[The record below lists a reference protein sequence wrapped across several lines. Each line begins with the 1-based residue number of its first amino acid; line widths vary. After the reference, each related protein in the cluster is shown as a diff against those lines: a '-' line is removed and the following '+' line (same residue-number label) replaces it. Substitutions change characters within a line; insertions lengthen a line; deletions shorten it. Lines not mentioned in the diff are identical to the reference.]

1 MAGQGNKNLK
11 RNVRPAEPSLLEKVT
26 VISNENKSTNVSLL
40 GGTVRVLYWES
51 ILGDT
56 VSSSVVFTDSGNTMT
71 TKKSGQGSGI
81 RKKKVSAVEGL
92 PITGGEQV
100 RLKFT
105 DNNGNTVNFCTN
117 DNNLYINSITPIPTK
132 SQTTGKSYELIL
144 TSKEF
149 IDNEKAR
156 VRKCLSGQISD
167 EVESILKDILKTE
180 KDLDIEETKDPLQYI
195 GNNKKPFYVINNLS
209 TKAVSAKDQEL
220 GVSAGKIFWETS
232 EGYKFKSIES
242 LLKQEPFTDQPF
254 EMSQAS
260 TSSRFAILD
269 AVMVQTNDIFLN
281 MRSGTYNN
289 DTTYIDLISQTK
301 SVDDF
306 KIDNLKDLKNPLKL
320 PDNLTDS
327 TSRKMLRFDD
337 PGVMQKGSKREEE
350 QPKEELAKIQNQSYA
365 RNNLLFSQ
373 ALKIKVSFN
382 PSLRVG
388 KIIEVRL
395 PVDTDSSES
404 GVKYQKLGKGDL
416 SGKYLISELRHKV
429 GSNKSS
435 THLTLVRDLFTKD
448 NA

>member
-1 MAGQGNKNLK
+1 MDKSYLITHCSVFKKLDGDSSSEFGLLAGNPNISYYESLFSPSVNVTIETTDVSGFVSREEIYGGQSIEISIKMFDPDIDDFKIKKDKHGLVVNSVKNVTMDFKESKSTLECVSKDFLRNEVARLNRRFTGNITEIVKKIMEEEPKGIETIKDIEVDQATNSYTFCGNLK
-11 RNVRPAEPSLLEKVT
+11 RSIDTIQWLQPKAKS
-26 VISNENKSTNVSLL
+26 ENQFGFLFFED
-40 GGTVRVLYWES
+40 Y
-51 ILGDT
+51 D
-56 VSSSVVFTDSGNTMT
+56 
-71 TKKSGQGSGI
+71 
-81 RKKKVSAVEGL
+81 
-92 PITGGEQV
+92 
-100 RLKFT
+100 
-105 DNNGNTVNFCTN
+105 
-117 DNNLYINSITPIPTK
+117 
-132 SQTTGKSYELIL
+132 
-144 TSKEF
+144 
-149 IDNEKAR
+149 
-156 VRKCLSGQISD
+156 
-167 EVESILKDILKTE
+167 
-180 KDLDIEETKDPLQYI
+180 
-195 GNNKKPFYVINNLS
+195 
-209 TKAVSAKDQEL
+209 
-220 GVSAGKIFWETS
+220 
-232 EGYKFKSIES
+232 GYKFKSIES

-269 AVMVQTNDIFLN
+269 AVMVQTNDVFLN

-306 KIDNLKDLKNPLKL
+306 KIDNLKDLKNPPKL

-337 PGVMQKGSKREEE
+337 PGVMQKGSKREDE

-373 ALKIKVSFN
+373 ALKIKISFN
-382 PSLRVG
+382 PSHRVG

>member
-1 MAGQGNKNLK
+1 MDKSYLITQCSVFKKLDGDSSSEFGLLAGDPNISYYESLFSPSVNVTIETTDVSGFVSREEIYGGQPIEISIKMFDPDIDDFKIKKDKHGLVVNSVKNVTMDFKESKSTLECVSKDFLRNEVARLNRRFTGNITEIVKKIMEEEPKGIETTKDIEVDQATNSYTFCGNLK
-11 RNVRPAEPSLLEKVT
+11 RSIDTIQWLQPKAKS
-26 VISNENKSTNVSLL
+26 ENQFGFLFFED
-40 GGTVRVLYWES
+40 Y
-51 ILGDT
+51 D
-56 VSSSVVFTDSGNTMT
+56 
-71 TKKSGQGSGI
+71 
-81 RKKKVSAVEGL
+81 
-92 PITGGEQV
+92 
-100 RLKFT
+100 
-105 DNNGNTVNFCTN
+105 
-117 DNNLYINSITPIPTK
+117 
-132 SQTTGKSYELIL
+132 
-144 TSKEF
+144 
-149 IDNEKAR
+149 
-156 VRKCLSGQISD
+156 
-167 EVESILKDILKTE
+167 
-180 KDLDIEETKDPLQYI
+180 
-195 GNNKKPFYVINNLS
+195 
-209 TKAVSAKDQEL
+209 
-220 GVSAGKIFWETS
+220 
-232 EGYKFKSIES
+232 GYKFKSIES

-306 KIDNLKDLKNPLKL
+306 KIDNLKDLKNPPKL

-337 PGVMQKGSKREEE
+337 PGVMQKGSKREAE

-373 ALKIKVSFN
+373 ALKIKISFN
-382 PSLRVG
+382 PTLRVG

-404 GVKYQKLGKGDL
+404 GVKYQKLSKGDL

>member
-1 MAGQGNKNLK
+1 MDKSYLITQCSVFKKLDGDSSSEFGLLAGNPNISYYESLFSPSVNVTIETTDVSGFVSREEIYGGQSIEISIKMFDPDINDFKIKKDKHGLVVNSVKNVTMDFKESKSTLECVSKDFLRNEVARLNRRFTGNITEIVKKIMEEEPKGIKTTKDIEVDQATNSYTFCGNLK
-11 RNVRPAEPSLLEKVT
+11 RSIDTIQWLQPKAKS
-26 VISNENKSTNVSLL
+26 ENQFGFLFFED
-40 GGTVRVLYWES
+40 Y
-51 ILGDT
+51 D
-56 VSSSVVFTDSGNTMT
+56 
-71 TKKSGQGSGI
+71 
-81 RKKKVSAVEGL
+81 
-92 PITGGEQV
+92 
-100 RLKFT
+100 
-105 DNNGNTVNFCTN
+105 
-117 DNNLYINSITPIPTK
+117 
-132 SQTTGKSYELIL
+132 
-144 TSKEF
+144 
-149 IDNEKAR
+149 
-156 VRKCLSGQISD
+156 
-167 EVESILKDILKTE
+167 
-180 KDLDIEETKDPLQYI
+180 
-195 GNNKKPFYVINNLS
+195 
-209 TKAVSAKDQEL
+209 
-220 GVSAGKIFWETS
+220 
-232 EGYKFKSIES
+232 GYKFKSIES

-254 EMSQAS
+254 EMSQTS

-269 AVMVQTNDIFLN
+269 AVMVQTNDVFLN

-306 KIDNLKDLKNPLKL
+306 KIDNLKDLKNPPKL

-337 PGVMQKGSKREEE
+337 PGVMQKGSKREDE

>member
-1 MAGQGNKNLK
+1 MDKSYLITQCSVFKKLDGDSSSEFGLLAGNPNISYYESLFSPSVNVTIETTDVSGFVSREEIYGGQPIEISIKMFDPDIDDFKIKKDKHGLVVNSVKNVTMDFKESKSTLECVSKDFLRNEVARLNRRFTGNITEIVKKIMEEEPKGIETTKDIEVDQATNSYTFCGNLK
-11 RNVRPAEPSLLEKVT
+11 RSMDTIQWLQPKAKS
-26 VISNENKSTNVSLL
+26 ENQFGFLFFED
-40 GGTVRVLYWES
+40 Y
-51 ILGDT
+51 D
-56 VSSSVVFTDSGNTMT
+56 
-71 TKKSGQGSGI
+71 
-81 RKKKVSAVEGL
+81 
-92 PITGGEQV
+92 
-100 RLKFT
+100 
-105 DNNGNTVNFCTN
+105 
-117 DNNLYINSITPIPTK
+117 
-132 SQTTGKSYELIL
+132 
-144 TSKEF
+144 
-149 IDNEKAR
+149 
-156 VRKCLSGQISD
+156 
-167 EVESILKDILKTE
+167 
-180 KDLDIEETKDPLQYI
+180 
-195 GNNKKPFYVINNLS
+195 
-209 TKAVSAKDQEL
+209 
-220 GVSAGKIFWETS
+220 
-232 EGYKFKSIES
+232 GYKFKSIES

-306 KIDNLKDLKNPLKL
+306 KIDNLKDLKNPPKL

-337 PGVMQKGSKREEE
+337 PGVMQKGSKREDE

>member
-1 MAGQGNKNLK
+1 MDKSYLITQCSVFKKLDGDSSSEFGLLAGDPNISYYESLFSPSVNVTIETTDVSGFVSREEIYGGQSIEISIKMFDPDIDDFKIKKNKHGLVVNSVKNVTMDFKESKSTLECVSKDFLRNEVARLNRRFTGNITEIVKKIMEEEPKGIETTKDIEVDQATNSYTFCGNLK
-11 RNVRPAEPSLLEKVT
+11 RSMDTIQWLQPKAKS
-26 VISNENKSTNVSLL
+26 ENQFGFLFFED
-40 GGTVRVLYWES
+40 Y
-51 ILGDT
+51 D
-56 VSSSVVFTDSGNTMT
+56 
-71 TKKSGQGSGI
+71 
-81 RKKKVSAVEGL
+81 
-92 PITGGEQV
+92 
-100 RLKFT
+100 
-105 DNNGNTVNFCTN
+105 
-117 DNNLYINSITPIPTK
+117 
-132 SQTTGKSYELIL
+132 
-144 TSKEF
+144 
-149 IDNEKAR
+149 
-156 VRKCLSGQISD
+156 
-167 EVESILKDILKTE
+167 
-180 KDLDIEETKDPLQYI
+180 
-195 GNNKKPFYVINNLS
+195 
-209 TKAVSAKDQEL
+209 
-220 GVSAGKIFWETS
+220 
-232 EGYKFKSIES
+232 GYKFKSIES

-269 AVMVQTNDIFLN
+269 AVMVQTNDVFLN

-306 KIDNLKDLKNPLKL
+306 KIDNLKDLKNPPKL

-337 PGVMQKGSKREEE
+337 PGVMQKGSKREDE

>member
-1 MAGQGNKNLK
+1 MDKSYLITQCSVFKKLDGDSSSEFGLLAGNPNISYYESLFSPSVNVTIETTDVSGFVSREEIYGGQSIEISIKMFDPDIDDFKIKKDKHGLVVNSVKNVTMDFKESKSTLECVSKDFLRNEVARLNRRFTGNITEIVKKIMEEEPKGIKTTKDIEVDQATNSYTFCGNLK
-11 RNVRPAEPSLLEKVT
+11 RSIDTIQWLQPKAKS
-26 VISNENKSTNVSLL
+26 ENQFGFLFFED
-40 GGTVRVLYWES
+40 Y
-51 ILGDT
+51 D
-56 VSSSVVFTDSGNTMT
+56 
-71 TKKSGQGSGI
+71 
-81 RKKKVSAVEGL
+81 
-92 PITGGEQV
+92 
-100 RLKFT
+100 
-105 DNNGNTVNFCTN
+105 
-117 DNNLYINSITPIPTK
+117 
-132 SQTTGKSYELIL
+132 
-144 TSKEF
+144 
-149 IDNEKAR
+149 
-156 VRKCLSGQISD
+156 
-167 EVESILKDILKTE
+167 
-180 KDLDIEETKDPLQYI
+180 
-195 GNNKKPFYVINNLS
+195 
-209 TKAVSAKDQEL
+209 
-220 GVSAGKIFWETS
+220 
-232 EGYKFKSIES
+232 GYKFKSIES

-269 AVMVQTNDIFLN
+269 AVMVQTNDVFLN

-306 KIDNLKDLKNPLKL
+306 KIDNLKDLKDPPKL

-337 PGVMQKGSKREEE
+337 PGVMQKGSKREDE

>member
-1 MAGQGNKNLK
+1 MDKSYLITQCSVFKKLDGDSSSEFGLLAGNPNISYYESLFSPSVNVTIETTDVSGFVSREEIYGGQSIEISIKMFDPDIDDFKIKKNKHGLVVNSVKNVTMDFKESKSTLECVSKDFLRNEVARLNRRFTGNITEIVKKIMEEEPKGIKTTKDIEVDQATNSYTFCGNLK
-11 RNVRPAEPSLLEKVT
+11 RSIDTIQWLQPKAKS
-26 VISNENKSTNVSLL
+26 ENQFGFLFFED
-40 GGTVRVLYWES
+40 Y
-51 ILGDT
+51 D
-56 VSSSVVFTDSGNTMT
+56 
-71 TKKSGQGSGI
+71 
-81 RKKKVSAVEGL
+81 
-92 PITGGEQV
+92 
-100 RLKFT
+100 
-105 DNNGNTVNFCTN
+105 
-117 DNNLYINSITPIPTK
+117 
-132 SQTTGKSYELIL
+132 
-144 TSKEF
+144 
-149 IDNEKAR
+149 
-156 VRKCLSGQISD
+156 
-167 EVESILKDILKTE
+167 
-180 KDLDIEETKDPLQYI
+180 
-195 GNNKKPFYVINNLS
+195 
-209 TKAVSAKDQEL
+209 
-220 GVSAGKIFWETS
+220 
-232 EGYKFKSIES
+232 GYKFKSIES

-269 AVMVQTNDIFLN
+269 AVMVQTNDVFLN

-306 KIDNLKDLKNPLKL
+306 KIDNLKDLKNPPKL

-337 PGVMQKGSKREEE
+337 PGVMQKGSKREDE

-373 ALKIKVSFN
+373 ALKIKISFN
-382 PSLRVG
+382 PTLRVG

-404 GVKYQKLGKGDL
+404 GVKYQKLSKGDL

>member
-1 MAGQGNKNLK
+1 MNKSYLITQCSVFKKLDGDSSSEFGLLAGNPNISYYESLFSPSVNVTIETTDVSGFVSREEIYGGQSIEISIKMFDPEIDDFKIKKDKHGLVVNSVKNVTMDFKESKSTLECVSKDFLRNEVARLNRRFTGNITEIVKKIMEEEPKGIKTTKDIEVDQATNSYTFCGNLK
-11 RNVRPAEPSLLEKVT
+11 RSIDTIQWLQPKAKS
-26 VISNENKSTNVSLL
+26 ENQFGFLFFED
-40 GGTVRVLYWES
+40 Y
-51 ILGDT
+51 D
-56 VSSSVVFTDSGNTMT
+56 
-71 TKKSGQGSGI
+71 
-81 RKKKVSAVEGL
+81 
-92 PITGGEQV
+92 
-100 RLKFT
+100 
-105 DNNGNTVNFCTN
+105 
-117 DNNLYINSITPIPTK
+117 
-132 SQTTGKSYELIL
+132 
-144 TSKEF
+144 
-149 IDNEKAR
+149 
-156 VRKCLSGQISD
+156 
-167 EVESILKDILKTE
+167 
-180 KDLDIEETKDPLQYI
+180 
-195 GNNKKPFYVINNLS
+195 
-209 TKAVSAKDQEL
+209 
-220 GVSAGKIFWETS
+220 
-232 EGYKFKSIES
+232 GYKFKSIES

-269 AVMVQTNDIFLN
+269 AVMVQTNDVFLN

-306 KIDNLKDLKNPLKL
+306 KIDNLKDLKNPPKL

-337 PGVMQKGSKREEE
+337 PGVMQKGSKREDE

-435 THLTLVRDLFTKD
+435 THLTLVRDLFTKN

>member
-1 MAGQGNKNLK
+1 MDKSYLITQCSVFKKLDGDSSSEFGLLAGDPNISYYESLFSPSVNVTIETTDVSGFVSREEIYGGQPIEISIKMFDPDIDDFKIKKDKHGLVVNSVKNVTMDFKESKSTLECVSKDFLKNEVARLNRRFTGNITEIVKKIMEEEPKGIETTKNIEVDQATNSYTFCGNLK
-11 RNVRPAEPSLLEKVT
+11 RSIDTIQWLQPKAKS
-26 VISNENKSTNVSLL
+26 ENQFGFLFFED
-40 GGTVRVLYWES
+40 Y
-51 ILGDT
+51 D
-56 VSSSVVFTDSGNTMT
+56 
-71 TKKSGQGSGI
+71 
-81 RKKKVSAVEGL
+81 
-92 PITGGEQV
+92 
-100 RLKFT
+100 
-105 DNNGNTVNFCTN
+105 
-117 DNNLYINSITPIPTK
+117 
-132 SQTTGKSYELIL
+132 
-144 TSKEF
+144 
-149 IDNEKAR
+149 
-156 VRKCLSGQISD
+156 
-167 EVESILKDILKTE
+167 
-180 KDLDIEETKDPLQYI
+180 
-195 GNNKKPFYVINNLS
+195 
-209 TKAVSAKDQEL
+209 
-220 GVSAGKIFWETS
+220 
-232 EGYKFKSIES
+232 GYKFKSIES

-306 KIDNLKDLKNPLKL
+306 KIDNLKDLKNPPKL

-337 PGVMQKGSKREEE
+337 PGVMQKGSKREAE

-373 ALKIKVSFN
+373 ALKIKISFN

-404 GVKYQKLGKGDL
+404 GVKYQKLSKGDL

>member
-1 MAGQGNKNLK
+1 MDKSYLITQCSVFKKLDGDSSSEFGLLAGNPNISYYESLFSPSVNVTIETTDVSGFVSREEIYGGQSIEISIKMFDPDIDDFKIKKDKHGLVVNSVKNVTMDFKESKSTLECVSKDFLRNEVARLNRRFTGNITEIVKKIMEEEPKGIETTKDIEVDQATNSYTFCGNLK
-11 RNVRPAEPSLLEKVT
+11 RSIDTIQWLQPKAKS
-26 VISNENKSTNVSLL
+26 ENQFGFLFFED
-40 GGTVRVLYWES
+40 Y
-51 ILGDT
+51 D
-56 VSSSVVFTDSGNTMT
+56 
-71 TKKSGQGSGI
+71 
-81 RKKKVSAVEGL
+81 
-92 PITGGEQV
+92 
-100 RLKFT
+100 
-105 DNNGNTVNFCTN
+105 
-117 DNNLYINSITPIPTK
+117 
-132 SQTTGKSYELIL
+132 
-144 TSKEF
+144 
-149 IDNEKAR
+149 
-156 VRKCLSGQISD
+156 
-167 EVESILKDILKTE
+167 
-180 KDLDIEETKDPLQYI
+180 
-195 GNNKKPFYVINNLS
+195 
-209 TKAVSAKDQEL
+209 
-220 GVSAGKIFWETS
+220 
-232 EGYKFKSIES
+232 GYKFKSIES

-269 AVMVQTNDIFLN
+269 AVMVQTNDVFLN

-306 KIDNLKDLKNPLKL
+306 KIDNLKDLKNPPKL
-320 PDNLTDS
+320 PDNLTDN

>member
-1 MAGQGNKNLK
+1 MDKSYLITQCSVFKKLDGDSSSEFGLLAGNPNISYYESLFSPSVNVTIETTDVSGFVSREEIYGGQSIEISIKMFDPEIDDFKIKKDKHGLVVNSVKNVTMDFKESKSTLECVSKDFLRNEVARLNRRFTGNITEIVKKIMEEEPKGIKTTKDIEVDQATNSYTFCGNLK
-11 RNVRPAEPSLLEKVT
+11 RSIDTIQWLQPKAKS
-26 VISNENKSTNVSLL
+26 ENQFGFLFFED
-40 GGTVRVLYWES
+40 Y
-51 ILGDT
+51 D
-56 VSSSVVFTDSGNTMT
+56 
-71 TKKSGQGSGI
+71 
-81 RKKKVSAVEGL
+81 
-92 PITGGEQV
+92 
-100 RLKFT
+100 
-105 DNNGNTVNFCTN
+105 
-117 DNNLYINSITPIPTK
+117 
-132 SQTTGKSYELIL
+132 
-144 TSKEF
+144 
-149 IDNEKAR
+149 
-156 VRKCLSGQISD
+156 
-167 EVESILKDILKTE
+167 
-180 KDLDIEETKDPLQYI
+180 
-195 GNNKKPFYVINNLS
+195 
-209 TKAVSAKDQEL
+209 
-220 GVSAGKIFWETS
+220 
-232 EGYKFKSIES
+232 GYKFKSIES

-306 KIDNLKDLKNPLKL
+306 KIDNLKDLKNPPKL

-337 PGVMQKGSKREEE
+337 PGVMQKGSKREDE

>member
-1 MAGQGNKNLK
+1 MDKSYLITQCSVFKKLDGDSSSEFGLLAGDPNISYYESLFSPSVNVTIETTDVSGFVSREEIYGGQSIEISIKMFDPDIDDFKIKKDKHGLVVNSVKNVTMDFKESKSTLECVSKDFLKNEVARLNRRFTGNITEIVKKIMEEEPKGIETTKDIEVDQATNSYTFCGNLK
-11 RNVRPAEPSLLEKVT
+11 RSIDTIQWLQPKAKS
-26 VISNENKSTNVSLL
+26 ENQFGFLFFED
-40 GGTVRVLYWES
+40 Y
-51 ILGDT
+51 D
-56 VSSSVVFTDSGNTMT
+56 
-71 TKKSGQGSGI
+71 
-81 RKKKVSAVEGL
+81 
-92 PITGGEQV
+92 
-100 RLKFT
+100 
-105 DNNGNTVNFCTN
+105 
-117 DNNLYINSITPIPTK
+117 
-132 SQTTGKSYELIL
+132 
-144 TSKEF
+144 
-149 IDNEKAR
+149 
-156 VRKCLSGQISD
+156 
-167 EVESILKDILKTE
+167 
-180 KDLDIEETKDPLQYI
+180 
-195 GNNKKPFYVINNLS
+195 
-209 TKAVSAKDQEL
+209 
-220 GVSAGKIFWETS
+220 
-232 EGYKFKSIES
+232 GYKFKSIES

-306 KIDNLKDLKNPLKL
+306 KIDNLKDLKNPPKL

-337 PGVMQKGSKREEE
+337 PGVMQKGSKREAE

-373 ALKIKVSFN
+373 ALKIKISFN

-404 GVKYQKLGKGDL
+404 GVKYQKLSKGDL

>member
-1 MAGQGNKNLK
+1 MDKSYLITQCSVFKKLDGDSSSEFGLLAGNPNISYYESLFSPSVNVTIETTDVSGFVSREEIYGGQSIEISIKMFDPDIDDFKIKKDKHGLVVNSVKNVTMDFKESKSTLECVSKDFLRNEVARLNRRFTGNITEIVKKIMEEEPKGIKTTKDIEVDQATNSYTFCGNLK
-11 RNVRPAEPSLLEKVT
+11 RSIDTIQWLQPKAKS
-26 VISNENKSTNVSLL
+26 ENQFGFLFFED
-40 GGTVRVLYWES
+40 Y
-51 ILGDT
+51 D
-56 VSSSVVFTDSGNTMT
+56 
-71 TKKSGQGSGI
+71 
-81 RKKKVSAVEGL
+81 
-92 PITGGEQV
+92 
-100 RLKFT
+100 
-105 DNNGNTVNFCTN
+105 
-117 DNNLYINSITPIPTK
+117 
-132 SQTTGKSYELIL
+132 
-144 TSKEF
+144 
-149 IDNEKAR
+149 
-156 VRKCLSGQISD
+156 
-167 EVESILKDILKTE
+167 
-180 KDLDIEETKDPLQYI
+180 
-195 GNNKKPFYVINNLS
+195 
-209 TKAVSAKDQEL
+209 
-220 GVSAGKIFWETS
+220 
-232 EGYKFKSIES
+232 GYKFKSIES

-306 KIDNLKDLKNPLKL
+306 KIDNLKDLKDPPKL

-337 PGVMQKGSKREEE
+337 PGVMQKGSKREDE

-373 ALKIKVSFN
+373 ALKIKISFN

>member
-1 MAGQGNKNLK
+1 MNKSYLITQCSVFKKLDGDSSSEFGLLAGNPNISYYESLFSPSVNVTIETTDVSGFVSREEIYGGQSIEISIKMFDPDIDDFKIKKDKHGLVVNSVKNVTMDFKESKSTLECVSKDFLRNEVARLNRRFTGNITEIVKKIMEEEPKGIKTTKDIEVDQATNSYTFCGNLK
-11 RNVRPAEPSLLEKVT
+11 RSIDTIQWLQPKAKS
-26 VISNENKSTNVSLL
+26 ENQFGFLFFED
-40 GGTVRVLYWES
+40 Y
-51 ILGDT
+51 D
-56 VSSSVVFTDSGNTMT
+56 
-71 TKKSGQGSGI
+71 
-81 RKKKVSAVEGL
+81 
-92 PITGGEQV
+92 
-100 RLKFT
+100 
-105 DNNGNTVNFCTN
+105 
-117 DNNLYINSITPIPTK
+117 
-132 SQTTGKSYELIL
+132 
-144 TSKEF
+144 
-149 IDNEKAR
+149 
-156 VRKCLSGQISD
+156 
-167 EVESILKDILKTE
+167 
-180 KDLDIEETKDPLQYI
+180 
-195 GNNKKPFYVINNLS
+195 
-209 TKAVSAKDQEL
+209 
-220 GVSAGKIFWETS
+220 
-232 EGYKFKSIES
+232 GYKFKSIES

-269 AVMVQTNDIFLN
+269 AVMVQTNDVFLN

-306 KIDNLKDLKNPLKL
+306 KIDNLKDLKNPPKL

-337 PGVMQKGSKREEE
+337 PGVMQKGSKREDE

>member
-1 MAGQGNKNLK
+1 MDKSYLITQCSVFKKLDGDSSSEFGLLAGNPNISYYESLFSPSVNVTIETTDVSGFVSREEIYGGQSIEISIKMFDPDIDDFKIKKNKHGLVVNSVKNVTMDFKESKSTLECVSKDFLRNEVARLNRRFTGNITEIVKKIMEEEPKGIKTTKDIEVDQATNSYTFCGNLK
-11 RNVRPAEPSLLEKVT
+11 RSIDTIQWLQPKAKS
-26 VISNENKSTNVSLL
+26 ENQFGFLFFED
-40 GGTVRVLYWES
+40 Y
-51 ILGDT
+51 D
-56 VSSSVVFTDSGNTMT
+56 
-71 TKKSGQGSGI
+71 
-81 RKKKVSAVEGL
+81 
-92 PITGGEQV
+92 
-100 RLKFT
+100 
-105 DNNGNTVNFCTN
+105 
-117 DNNLYINSITPIPTK
+117 
-132 SQTTGKSYELIL
+132 
-144 TSKEF
+144 
-149 IDNEKAR
+149 
-156 VRKCLSGQISD
+156 
-167 EVESILKDILKTE
+167 
-180 KDLDIEETKDPLQYI
+180 
-195 GNNKKPFYVINNLS
+195 
-209 TKAVSAKDQEL
+209 
-220 GVSAGKIFWETS
+220 
-232 EGYKFKSIES
+232 GYKFKSIES

-269 AVMVQTNDIFLN
+269 AVMVQTNDVFLN

-306 KIDNLKDLKNPLKL
+306 KIDNLKDLKNPPKL
-320 PDNLTDS
+320 PDNLTDN

-337 PGVMQKGSKREEE
+337 PGVMQKGSKREDE

>member
-1 MAGQGNKNLK
+1 MDKSYLITQCSVFKKLDGDSSSEFGLLAGNPNISYYESLFSPSVNVTIETTDVSGFVSREEIYGGQSIEISIKMFDPDIDDFKIKKNKHGLVVNSVKNVTMDFKESKSTLECVSKDFLRNEVARLNRRFTGNITEIVKKIMEEEPKGIETTKDIEVDQATNSYTFCGNLK
-11 RNVRPAEPSLLEKVT
+11 RSMDTIQWLQPKAKS
-26 VISNENKSTNVSLL
+26 ENQFGFLFFED
-40 GGTVRVLYWES
+40 Y
-51 ILGDT
+51 D
-56 VSSSVVFTDSGNTMT
+56 
-71 TKKSGQGSGI
+71 
-81 RKKKVSAVEGL
+81 
-92 PITGGEQV
+92 
-100 RLKFT
+100 
-105 DNNGNTVNFCTN
+105 
-117 DNNLYINSITPIPTK
+117 
-132 SQTTGKSYELIL
+132 
-144 TSKEF
+144 
-149 IDNEKAR
+149 
-156 VRKCLSGQISD
+156 
-167 EVESILKDILKTE
+167 
-180 KDLDIEETKDPLQYI
+180 
-195 GNNKKPFYVINNLS
+195 
-209 TKAVSAKDQEL
+209 
-220 GVSAGKIFWETS
+220 
-232 EGYKFKSIES
+232 GYKFKSIES

-306 KIDNLKDLKNPLKL
+306 KIDNLKDLKNPPKL

>member
-1 MAGQGNKNLK
+1 MDKSYLITQCSVFKKLDGDSSSEFGLLAGNPNISYYESLFSPSVNVTIETTDVSGFVSREEIYGGQSIEISIKMFDPDIDDFKIKKDKHGLVVNSVKNVTMDFKESKSTLECVSKDFLRNEVARLNRRFTGNITEIVKKIMEEEPKGIETIKDIEVDQATNSYTFCGNLK
-11 RNVRPAEPSLLEKVT
+11 RSIDTIQWLQPKAKS
-26 VISNENKSTNVSLL
+26 ENQFGFLFFED
-40 GGTVRVLYWES
+40 Y
-51 ILGDT
+51 D
-56 VSSSVVFTDSGNTMT
+56 
-71 TKKSGQGSGI
+71 
-81 RKKKVSAVEGL
+81 
-92 PITGGEQV
+92 
-100 RLKFT
+100 
-105 DNNGNTVNFCTN
+105 
-117 DNNLYINSITPIPTK
+117 
-132 SQTTGKSYELIL
+132 
-144 TSKEF
+144 
-149 IDNEKAR
+149 
-156 VRKCLSGQISD
+156 
-167 EVESILKDILKTE
+167 
-180 KDLDIEETKDPLQYI
+180 
-195 GNNKKPFYVINNLS
+195 
-209 TKAVSAKDQEL
+209 
-220 GVSAGKIFWETS
+220 
-232 EGYKFKSIES
+232 GYKFKSIES

-269 AVMVQTNDIFLN
+269 AVMVQTNDVFLN

-306 KIDNLKDLKNPLKL
+306 KIDNLKDLKDPPKL

-337 PGVMQKGSKREEE
+337 PGVMQKGSKREDE

-404 GVKYQKLGKGDL
+404 GVKYQKLSKGDL

>member
-1 MAGQGNKNLK
+1 MNKSYLITQCSVFKKLDGDSSSEFGLLAGNPNISYYESLFSPSVNVTIETTDVSGFVSREEIYGGQSIEISIKMFDPDIDDFKIKKDKHGLVVNSVKNVTMDFKESKSTLECVSKDFLRNEVARLNRRFTGNITEIVKKIMEEEPKGIKTTKDIEVDQATNSYTFCGNLK
-11 RNVRPAEPSLLEKVT
+11 RSIDTIQWLQPKAKS
-26 VISNENKSTNVSLL
+26 ENQFGFLFFED
-40 GGTVRVLYWES
+40 Y
-51 ILGDT
+51 D
-56 VSSSVVFTDSGNTMT
+56 
-71 TKKSGQGSGI
+71 
-81 RKKKVSAVEGL
+81 
-92 PITGGEQV
+92 
-100 RLKFT
+100 
-105 DNNGNTVNFCTN
+105 
-117 DNNLYINSITPIPTK
+117 
-132 SQTTGKSYELIL
+132 
-144 TSKEF
+144 
-149 IDNEKAR
+149 
-156 VRKCLSGQISD
+156 
-167 EVESILKDILKTE
+167 
-180 KDLDIEETKDPLQYI
+180 
-195 GNNKKPFYVINNLS
+195 
-209 TKAVSAKDQEL
+209 
-220 GVSAGKIFWETS
+220 
-232 EGYKFKSIES
+232 GYKFKSIES

-269 AVMVQTNDIFLN
+269 AVMVQTNDVFLN

-306 KIDNLKDLKNPLKL
+306 KIDNLKDLKNPPKL

-337 PGVMQKGSKREEE
+337 PGVMQKGSKREDE

-373 ALKIKVSFN
+373 ALKIKISFN

-404 GVKYQKLGKGDL
+404 GVKYQKLSKGDL

>member
-1 MAGQGNKNLK
+1 MDKSYLITQCSVFKKLDGDSSSEFGLLAGNPNISYYESLFSPSVNVTIETTDVSGFVSREEIYGGQSIEISIKMFDPDIDDFKIKKDKHGLVVNSVKNVTMDFKESKSTLECVSKDFLRNEVARLNRRFTGNITEIVKKIMEEEPKGIKTTKDIEVDQATNSYTFCGNLK
-11 RNVRPAEPSLLEKVT
+11 RSIDTIQWLQPKAKS
-26 VISNENKSTNVSLL
+26 ENQFGFLFFED
-40 GGTVRVLYWES
+40 Y
-51 ILGDT
+51 D
-56 VSSSVVFTDSGNTMT
+56 
-71 TKKSGQGSGI
+71 
-81 RKKKVSAVEGL
+81 
-92 PITGGEQV
+92 
-100 RLKFT
+100 
-105 DNNGNTVNFCTN
+105 
-117 DNNLYINSITPIPTK
+117 
-132 SQTTGKSYELIL
+132 
-144 TSKEF
+144 
-149 IDNEKAR
+149 
-156 VRKCLSGQISD
+156 
-167 EVESILKDILKTE
+167 
-180 KDLDIEETKDPLQYI
+180 
-195 GNNKKPFYVINNLS
+195 
-209 TKAVSAKDQEL
+209 
-220 GVSAGKIFWETS
+220 
-232 EGYKFKSIES
+232 GYKFKSIES

-306 KIDNLKDLKNPLKL
+306 KIDNLKDLKNPPKL

-337 PGVMQKGSKREEE
+337 PGVMQKGSKREAE

-373 ALKIKVSFN
+373 ALKIKISFN

-404 GVKYQKLGKGDL
+404 GVKYQKLSKGDL

>member
-1 MAGQGNKNLK
+1 MDKSYLITQCSVFKKLDGDSSSEFGLLAGNPNISYYESLFSPSVNVTIETTDVSGFVSREEIYGGQSIEISIKMFDPDINDFKIKKDKHGLVVNSVKNVTMDFKESKSTLECVSKDFLRNEVARLNRRFTGNITEIVKKIMEEEPKGIKTTKDIEVDQATNSYTFCGNLK
-11 RNVRPAEPSLLEKVT
+11 RSIDTIQWLQPKAKS
-26 VISNENKSTNVSLL
+26 ENQFGFLFFED
-40 GGTVRVLYWES
+40 Y
-51 ILGDT
+51 D
-56 VSSSVVFTDSGNTMT
+56 
-71 TKKSGQGSGI
+71 
-81 RKKKVSAVEGL
+81 
-92 PITGGEQV
+92 
-100 RLKFT
+100 
-105 DNNGNTVNFCTN
+105 
-117 DNNLYINSITPIPTK
+117 
-132 SQTTGKSYELIL
+132 
-144 TSKEF
+144 
-149 IDNEKAR
+149 
-156 VRKCLSGQISD
+156 
-167 EVESILKDILKTE
+167 
-180 KDLDIEETKDPLQYI
+180 
-195 GNNKKPFYVINNLS
+195 
-209 TKAVSAKDQEL
+209 
-220 GVSAGKIFWETS
+220 
-232 EGYKFKSIES
+232 GYKFKSIES

-306 KIDNLKDLKNPLKL
+306 KIDNLKDLKNPPKL

>member
-1 MAGQGNKNLK
+1 MDKSYLITQCSVFKKLDGDSSSEFGLLAGDPNISYYESLFSPSVNVTIETTDVSGFVSREEIYGGQSIEISIKMFDPDIDDFKIKKDKHGLVVNSVKNVTMDFKESKSTLECVSKDFLRNEVARLNRRFTGNITEIVKKIMEEEPKGIETTKDIEVDQATNSYTFCGNLK
-11 RNVRPAEPSLLEKVT
+11 RSMDTIQWLQPKAKS
-26 VISNENKSTNVSLL
+26 ENQFGFLFFED
-40 GGTVRVLYWES
+40 Y
-51 ILGDT
+51 D
-56 VSSSVVFTDSGNTMT
+56 
-71 TKKSGQGSGI
+71 
-81 RKKKVSAVEGL
+81 
-92 PITGGEQV
+92 
-100 RLKFT
+100 
-105 DNNGNTVNFCTN
+105 
-117 DNNLYINSITPIPTK
+117 
-132 SQTTGKSYELIL
+132 
-144 TSKEF
+144 
-149 IDNEKAR
+149 
-156 VRKCLSGQISD
+156 
-167 EVESILKDILKTE
+167 
-180 KDLDIEETKDPLQYI
+180 
-195 GNNKKPFYVINNLS
+195 
-209 TKAVSAKDQEL
+209 
-220 GVSAGKIFWETS
+220 
-232 EGYKFKSIES
+232 GYKFKSIES

-254 EMSQAS
+254 EMSQTS

-269 AVMVQTNDIFLN
+269 AVMVQTNDVFLN

-306 KIDNLKDLKNPLKL
+306 KIDNLKDLKNPPKL

-337 PGVMQKGSKREEE
+337 PGVMQKGSKREDE

-404 GVKYQKLGKGDL
+404 GVKYQKLSKGDL

>member
-1 MAGQGNKNLK
+1 MDKSYLITQCSVFKKLDGDSSSEFGLLAGNPNISYYESLFSPSVNITIETTDVSGFVSREEIYGGQSIEISIKMFDPDIDDFKIKKDKHGLVVNSVKNVTMDFKESKSTLECVSKDFLRNEVARLNRRFTGNITEIVKKIMEEEPKGIKTTKDIEVDQATNSYTFCGNLK
-11 RNVRPAEPSLLEKVT
+11 RSIDTIQWLQPKAKS
-26 VISNENKSTNVSLL
+26 ENQFGFLFFED
-40 GGTVRVLYWES
+40 Y
-51 ILGDT
+51 D
-56 VSSSVVFTDSGNTMT
+56 
-71 TKKSGQGSGI
+71 
-81 RKKKVSAVEGL
+81 
-92 PITGGEQV
+92 
-100 RLKFT
+100 
-105 DNNGNTVNFCTN
+105 
-117 DNNLYINSITPIPTK
+117 
-132 SQTTGKSYELIL
+132 
-144 TSKEF
+144 
-149 IDNEKAR
+149 
-156 VRKCLSGQISD
+156 
-167 EVESILKDILKTE
+167 
-180 KDLDIEETKDPLQYI
+180 
-195 GNNKKPFYVINNLS
+195 
-209 TKAVSAKDQEL
+209 
-220 GVSAGKIFWETS
+220 
-232 EGYKFKSIES
+232 GYKFKSIES

-269 AVMVQTNDIFLN
+269 AVMVQTNDVFLN

-306 KIDNLKDLKNPLKL
+306 KIDNLKDLKNPPKL

-337 PGVMQKGSKREEE
+337 PGVMQKGSKREDE

-373 ALKIKVSFN
+373 ALKIKISFN

>member
-1 MAGQGNKNLK
+1 MDKSYLITQCSVFKKLDGDSSSEFGLLAGDPNISYYESLFSPSVNVTIETTDVSGFVSREEIYGGQSIEISIKMFDPDIDDFKIKKNKHGLVVNSVKNVTMDFKESKSTLECVSKDFLRNEVARLNRRFTGNITEIVKKIMEEEPKGIETTKDIEVDQATNSYTFCGNLK
-11 RNVRPAEPSLLEKVT
+11 RSKDTIQWLQPKAKS
-26 VISNENKSTNVSLL
+26 ENQFGFLFFED
-40 GGTVRVLYWES
+40 Y
-51 ILGDT
+51 D
-56 VSSSVVFTDSGNTMT
+56 
-71 TKKSGQGSGI
+71 
-81 RKKKVSAVEGL
+81 
-92 PITGGEQV
+92 
-100 RLKFT
+100 
-105 DNNGNTVNFCTN
+105 
-117 DNNLYINSITPIPTK
+117 
-132 SQTTGKSYELIL
+132 
-144 TSKEF
+144 
-149 IDNEKAR
+149 
-156 VRKCLSGQISD
+156 
-167 EVESILKDILKTE
+167 
-180 KDLDIEETKDPLQYI
+180 
-195 GNNKKPFYVINNLS
+195 
-209 TKAVSAKDQEL
+209 
-220 GVSAGKIFWETS
+220 
-232 EGYKFKSIES
+232 GYKFKSIES

-306 KIDNLKDLKNPLKL
+306 KIDNLKDLKNPPKL
-320 PDNLTDS
+320 PDNLTDN

-404 GVKYQKLGKGDL
+404 GVKYQKLSKGDL

>member
-1 MAGQGNKNLK
+1 MDKSYLITQCSVFKKLDGDSSSEFGLLAGDPNISYYESLFSPSVNVTIETTDVSGFVSREEIYGGQPIEISIKMFDPDIDDFKIKKDKHGLVVNSVKNVTMDFKESKSTLECVSKDFLRNEVARLNRRFTGNITEIVKKIMEEEPKGIETTKDIEVDQATNSYTFCGNLK
-11 RNVRPAEPSLLEKVT
+11 RSIDTIQWLQPKAKS
-26 VISNENKSTNVSLL
+26 ENQFGFLFFED
-40 GGTVRVLYWES
+40 Y
-51 ILGDT
+51 D
-56 VSSSVVFTDSGNTMT
+56 
-71 TKKSGQGSGI
+71 
-81 RKKKVSAVEGL
+81 
-92 PITGGEQV
+92 
-100 RLKFT
+100 
-105 DNNGNTVNFCTN
+105 
-117 DNNLYINSITPIPTK
+117 
-132 SQTTGKSYELIL
+132 
-144 TSKEF
+144 
-149 IDNEKAR
+149 
-156 VRKCLSGQISD
+156 
-167 EVESILKDILKTE
+167 
-180 KDLDIEETKDPLQYI
+180 
-195 GNNKKPFYVINNLS
+195 
-209 TKAVSAKDQEL
+209 
-220 GVSAGKIFWETS
+220 
-232 EGYKFKSIES
+232 GYKFKSIES

-269 AVMVQTNDIFLN
+269 AVMVQTNDVFLN

-306 KIDNLKDLKNPLKL
+306 KIDNLKDLKNPPKL

-337 PGVMQKGSKREEE
+337 PGVMQKGSKREDE

-373 ALKIKVSFN
+373 ALKIKISFN

-404 GVKYQKLGKGDL
+404 GVKYQKLSKGDL

>member
-1 MAGQGNKNLK
+1 MDKSYLITQCSVFKKLDGDSSSEFGLLAGNPNISYYESLFSPSVNVTIETTDVSGFVSREEIYGGQSIEISIKMFDPDIDDFKIKKDKHGLVVNSVKNVTMDFKESKSTLECVSKDFLRNEVARLNRRFTGNITEIVKKIMEEEPKGIKTTKDIEVDQATNSYTFCGNLK
-11 RNVRPAEPSLLEKVT
+11 RSIDTIQWLQPKAKS
-26 VISNENKSTNVSLL
+26 ENQFGFLFFED
-40 GGTVRVLYWES
+40 Y
-51 ILGDT
+51 D
-56 VSSSVVFTDSGNTMT
+56 
-71 TKKSGQGSGI
+71 
-81 RKKKVSAVEGL
+81 
-92 PITGGEQV
+92 
-100 RLKFT
+100 
-105 DNNGNTVNFCTN
+105 
-117 DNNLYINSITPIPTK
+117 
-132 SQTTGKSYELIL
+132 
-144 TSKEF
+144 
-149 IDNEKAR
+149 
-156 VRKCLSGQISD
+156 
-167 EVESILKDILKTE
+167 
-180 KDLDIEETKDPLQYI
+180 
-195 GNNKKPFYVINNLS
+195 
-209 TKAVSAKDQEL
+209 
-220 GVSAGKIFWETS
+220 
-232 EGYKFKSIES
+232 GYKFKSIES

-306 KIDNLKDLKNPLKL
+306 KIDNLKDLKNPPKL

>member
-1 MAGQGNKNLK
+1 MDKSYLITQCSVFKKLDGDSSSEFGLLAGDPNISYYESLFSPSVNVTIETTDVSGFVSREEIYGGQSIEISIKMFDPDIDDFKIKKNKHGLVVNSVKNVTMDFKESKSTLECVSKDFLRNEVARLNRRFTGNITEIVKKIMEEEPKGIKTTKDIEVDQATNSYTFCGNLK
-11 RNVRPAEPSLLEKVT
+11 RSIDTIQWLQPKAKS
-26 VISNENKSTNVSLL
+26 ENQFGFLFFED
-40 GGTVRVLYWES
+40 Y
-51 ILGDT
+51 D
-56 VSSSVVFTDSGNTMT
+56 
-71 TKKSGQGSGI
+71 
-81 RKKKVSAVEGL
+81 
-92 PITGGEQV
+92 
-100 RLKFT
+100 
-105 DNNGNTVNFCTN
+105 
-117 DNNLYINSITPIPTK
+117 
-132 SQTTGKSYELIL
+132 
-144 TSKEF
+144 
-149 IDNEKAR
+149 
-156 VRKCLSGQISD
+156 
-167 EVESILKDILKTE
+167 
-180 KDLDIEETKDPLQYI
+180 
-195 GNNKKPFYVINNLS
+195 
-209 TKAVSAKDQEL
+209 
-220 GVSAGKIFWETS
+220 
-232 EGYKFKSIES
+232 GYKFKSIES

-306 KIDNLKDLKNPLKL
+306 KIDNLKDLKNPPKL

-337 PGVMQKGSKREEE
+337 PGVMQKGSKREDE

-404 GVKYQKLGKGDL
+404 GVKYQKLSKGDL

>member
-1 MAGQGNKNLK
+1 MDKSYLITQCSVFKKLDGDSSSEFGLLAGNPNISYYESLFSPSVNVTIETTDVSGFVSREEIYGGQPIEISIKMFDPDIDDFEIKKDKHGLVVNSVKNVTMDFKESKSTLECVSKDFLRNEVSRLNRRFTGNITEIVKKIIEEEPKGIKTIKDIEVDQATNSYTFCGNLK
-11 RNVRPAEPSLLEKVT
+11 RSIDTIQWLQPKAKS
-26 VISNENKSTNVSLL
+26 ENQFGFLFFED
-40 GGTVRVLYWES
+40 Y
-51 ILGDT
+51 D
-56 VSSSVVFTDSGNTMT
+56 
-71 TKKSGQGSGI
+71 
-81 RKKKVSAVEGL
+81 
-92 PITGGEQV
+92 
-100 RLKFT
+100 
-105 DNNGNTVNFCTN
+105 
-117 DNNLYINSITPIPTK
+117 
-132 SQTTGKSYELIL
+132 
-144 TSKEF
+144 
-149 IDNEKAR
+149 
-156 VRKCLSGQISD
+156 
-167 EVESILKDILKTE
+167 
-180 KDLDIEETKDPLQYI
+180 
-195 GNNKKPFYVINNLS
+195 
-209 TKAVSAKDQEL
+209 
-220 GVSAGKIFWETS
+220 
-232 EGYKFKSIES
+232 GYKFKSIES

-269 AVMVQTNDIFLN
+269 AVMVQTNDVFLN

-306 KIDNLKDLKNPLKL
+306 KIDNLKDLKNPPKL

-337 PGVMQKGSKREEE
+337 PGVMQKGSKREDE

>member
-1 MAGQGNKNLK
+1 MDKSYLITQCSVFKKLDGDSSSEFGLLAGDPNISYYESLFSPSVNVTIETTDVSGFVSREEIYGGQPIEISIKMFDPDIDDFKIKKDKHRLVVNSVKNVTMDFKESKSTLECVSKDFLRNEVARLNRRFTGNITEIVKKIMEEEPKGIETTKDIEVDQATNSYTFCGNLK
-11 RNVRPAEPSLLEKVT
+11 RSIDTIQWLQPKAKS
-26 VISNENKSTNVSLL
+26 ENQFGFLFFED
-40 GGTVRVLYWES
+40 Y
-51 ILGDT
+51 D
-56 VSSSVVFTDSGNTMT
+56 
-71 TKKSGQGSGI
+71 
-81 RKKKVSAVEGL
+81 
-92 PITGGEQV
+92 
-100 RLKFT
+100 
-105 DNNGNTVNFCTN
+105 
-117 DNNLYINSITPIPTK
+117 
-132 SQTTGKSYELIL
+132 
-144 TSKEF
+144 
-149 IDNEKAR
+149 
-156 VRKCLSGQISD
+156 
-167 EVESILKDILKTE
+167 
-180 KDLDIEETKDPLQYI
+180 
-195 GNNKKPFYVINNLS
+195 
-209 TKAVSAKDQEL
+209 
-220 GVSAGKIFWETS
+220 
-232 EGYKFKSIES
+232 GYKFKSIES

-306 KIDNLKDLKNPLKL
+306 KIDNLKDLKNPPKL
-320 PDNLTDS
+320 PDNLTDN

-337 PGVMQKGSKREEE
+337 PGVMQKGSKREDE

-373 ALKIKVSFN
+373 ALKIKISFN
-382 PSLRVG
+382 PTLRVG

-404 GVKYQKLGKGDL
+404 GVKYQKLSKGDL

>member
-1 MAGQGNKNLK
+1 MDKSYLITQCSVFKKLDGDSSSEFGLLAGNPNISYYESLFSPSVNVTIETTDVSGFVSREEIYGGQSIEISIKMFDPDIDDFKIKKDKHGLVVNSVKNVTMDFKESKSTLECVSKDFLKNEVARLNRRFTGNITEIVKKIMEEEPKGIKTTKDIEVDQATNSYTFCGNLK
-11 RNVRPAEPSLLEKVT
+11 RSIDTIQWLQPKAKS
-26 VISNENKSTNVSLL
+26 ENQFGFLFFED
-40 GGTVRVLYWES
+40 Y
-51 ILGDT
+51 D
-56 VSSSVVFTDSGNTMT
+56 
-71 TKKSGQGSGI
+71 
-81 RKKKVSAVEGL
+81 
-92 PITGGEQV
+92 
-100 RLKFT
+100 
-105 DNNGNTVNFCTN
+105 
-117 DNNLYINSITPIPTK
+117 
-132 SQTTGKSYELIL
+132 
-144 TSKEF
+144 
-149 IDNEKAR
+149 
-156 VRKCLSGQISD
+156 
-167 EVESILKDILKTE
+167 
-180 KDLDIEETKDPLQYI
+180 
-195 GNNKKPFYVINNLS
+195 
-209 TKAVSAKDQEL
+209 
-220 GVSAGKIFWETS
+220 
-232 EGYKFKSIES
+232 GYKFKSIES

-269 AVMVQTNDIFLN
+269 AVMVQTNDVFLN

-306 KIDNLKDLKNPLKL
+306 KIDNLKDLKNPPKL

-373 ALKIKVSFN
+373 ALKIKISFN

>member
-1 MAGQGNKNLK
+1 MDKSYLITQCSVFKKLDGDSSSEFGLLAGNPNISYYESLFSPSVNVTIETTDVSGFVSREEIYGGQSIEISIKMFDPDIDDFKIKKDKHGLVVNSVKNVTMDFKESKSTLECVSKDFLRNEVARLNRRFTGNITEIVKKIMEEEPKGIETTKDIEVDQATNSYTFCGNLK
-11 RNVRPAEPSLLEKVT
+11 RSMDTIQWLQPKAKS
-26 VISNENKSTNVSLL
+26 ENQFGFLFFED
-40 GGTVRVLYWES
+40 Y
-51 ILGDT
+51 D
-56 VSSSVVFTDSGNTMT
+56 
-71 TKKSGQGSGI
+71 
-81 RKKKVSAVEGL
+81 
-92 PITGGEQV
+92 
-100 RLKFT
+100 
-105 DNNGNTVNFCTN
+105 
-117 DNNLYINSITPIPTK
+117 
-132 SQTTGKSYELIL
+132 
-144 TSKEF
+144 
-149 IDNEKAR
+149 
-156 VRKCLSGQISD
+156 
-167 EVESILKDILKTE
+167 
-180 KDLDIEETKDPLQYI
+180 
-195 GNNKKPFYVINNLS
+195 
-209 TKAVSAKDQEL
+209 
-220 GVSAGKIFWETS
+220 
-232 EGYKFKSIES
+232 GYKFKSIES

-269 AVMVQTNDIFLN
+269 AVMVQTNDVFLN

-306 KIDNLKDLKNPLKL
+306 KIDNLKDLKNPPKL

>member
-1 MAGQGNKNLK
+1 MNKSYLITQCSVFKKLDGDSSSEFGLLAGNPNISYYESLFSPSVNVTIETTDVSGFVSREEIYGGQSIEISIKMFDPDIDDFKIKKDKHGLVVNSVKNVTMDFKESKSTLECVSKDFLRNEVARLNRRFTGNITEIVKKIMEEEPKGIETTKDIEVDQATNSYTFCGNLK
-11 RNVRPAEPSLLEKVT
+11 RSIDTIQWLQPKAKS
-26 VISNENKSTNVSLL
+26 ENQFGFLFFED
-40 GGTVRVLYWES
+40 Y
-51 ILGDT
+51 D
-56 VSSSVVFTDSGNTMT
+56 
-71 TKKSGQGSGI
+71 
-81 RKKKVSAVEGL
+81 
-92 PITGGEQV
+92 
-100 RLKFT
+100 
-105 DNNGNTVNFCTN
+105 
-117 DNNLYINSITPIPTK
+117 
-132 SQTTGKSYELIL
+132 
-144 TSKEF
+144 
-149 IDNEKAR
+149 
-156 VRKCLSGQISD
+156 
-167 EVESILKDILKTE
+167 
-180 KDLDIEETKDPLQYI
+180 
-195 GNNKKPFYVINNLS
+195 
-209 TKAVSAKDQEL
+209 
-220 GVSAGKIFWETS
+220 
-232 EGYKFKSIES
+232 GYKFKSIES

-269 AVMVQTNDIFLN
+269 AVMVQTNDVFLN

-306 KIDNLKDLKNPLKL
+306 KIDNLKDLKDPPKL

-337 PGVMQKGSKREEE
+337 PGVMQKGSKREDE

>member
-1 MAGQGNKNLK
+1 MDKSYLITQCSVFKKLDGDSSSEFGLLAGNPNISYYESLFSPSVNVTIETTDVSGFVSREEIYGGQSIEISIKMFDPDIDDFKIKKDKHGLVVNSVKNVTMDFKESKSTLECVSKDFLRNEVARLNRRFTGNVTEIVKKIMEEEPKGIETTKDIEVDQATNSYTFCGNLK
-11 RNVRPAEPSLLEKVT
+11 RSIDTIQWLQPKAKS
-26 VISNENKSTNVSLL
+26 ENQFGFLFFED
-40 GGTVRVLYWES
+40 Y
-51 ILGDT
+51 D
-56 VSSSVVFTDSGNTMT
+56 
-71 TKKSGQGSGI
+71 
-81 RKKKVSAVEGL
+81 
-92 PITGGEQV
+92 
-100 RLKFT
+100 
-105 DNNGNTVNFCTN
+105 
-117 DNNLYINSITPIPTK
+117 
-132 SQTTGKSYELIL
+132 
-144 TSKEF
+144 
-149 IDNEKAR
+149 
-156 VRKCLSGQISD
+156 
-167 EVESILKDILKTE
+167 
-180 KDLDIEETKDPLQYI
+180 
-195 GNNKKPFYVINNLS
+195 
-209 TKAVSAKDQEL
+209 
-220 GVSAGKIFWETS
+220 
-232 EGYKFKSIES
+232 GYKFKSIES

-269 AVMVQTNDIFLN
+269 AVMVQTNDVFLN

-306 KIDNLKDLKNPLKL
+306 KIDNLKDLKNPPKL

-337 PGVMQKGSKREEE
+337 PGVMQKGSKREDE

>member
-1 MAGQGNKNLK
+1 MDKSYLITQCSVFKKLDGDSSSEFGLLAGNPNISYYESLFSPSVNVTIETTDVSGFVSREEIYGGQSIEISIKMFDPDINDFKIKKDKHGLVVNSVKNVTMDFKESKSTLECVSKDFLRNEVARLNRRFTGNITEIVKKIMEEEPKGIKTTKDIEVDQATNSYTFCGNLK
-11 RNVRPAEPSLLEKVT
+11 RSIDTIQWLQPKAKS
-26 VISNENKSTNVSLL
+26 ENQFGFLFFED
-40 GGTVRVLYWES
+40 Y
-51 ILGDT
+51 D
-56 VSSSVVFTDSGNTMT
+56 
-71 TKKSGQGSGI
+71 
-81 RKKKVSAVEGL
+81 
-92 PITGGEQV
+92 
-100 RLKFT
+100 
-105 DNNGNTVNFCTN
+105 
-117 DNNLYINSITPIPTK
+117 
-132 SQTTGKSYELIL
+132 
-144 TSKEF
+144 
-149 IDNEKAR
+149 
-156 VRKCLSGQISD
+156 
-167 EVESILKDILKTE
+167 
-180 KDLDIEETKDPLQYI
+180 
-195 GNNKKPFYVINNLS
+195 
-209 TKAVSAKDQEL
+209 
-220 GVSAGKIFWETS
+220 
-232 EGYKFKSIES
+232 GYKFKSIES

-269 AVMVQTNDIFLN
+269 AVMVQTNDVFLN

-306 KIDNLKDLKNPLKL
+306 KIDNLKDLKNPPKL

>member
-1 MAGQGNKNLK
+1 MDKSYLITQCSVFKKLDGDSSSEFGLLAGNPNISYYESLFSPSVNITIETTDVSGFVSREEIYGGQSIEISIKMFDPDIDDFKIKKDKHGLVVNSVKNVTMDFKESKSTLECVSKDFLRNEVARLNRRFTGNVTEIVKKIMEEEPKGIKTTKDIEVDQATNSYTFCGNLK
-11 RNVRPAEPSLLEKVT
+11 RSIDTIQWLQPKAKS
-26 VISNENKSTNVSLL
+26 ENQFGFLFFED
-40 GGTVRVLYWES
+40 Y
-51 ILGDT
+51 D
-56 VSSSVVFTDSGNTMT
+56 
-71 TKKSGQGSGI
+71 
-81 RKKKVSAVEGL
+81 
-92 PITGGEQV
+92 
-100 RLKFT
+100 
-105 DNNGNTVNFCTN
+105 
-117 DNNLYINSITPIPTK
+117 
-132 SQTTGKSYELIL
+132 
-144 TSKEF
+144 
-149 IDNEKAR
+149 
-156 VRKCLSGQISD
+156 
-167 EVESILKDILKTE
+167 
-180 KDLDIEETKDPLQYI
+180 
-195 GNNKKPFYVINNLS
+195 
-209 TKAVSAKDQEL
+209 
-220 GVSAGKIFWETS
+220 
-232 EGYKFKSIES
+232 GYKFKSIES

-269 AVMVQTNDIFLN
+269 AVMVQTNDVFLN

-306 KIDNLKDLKNPLKL
+306 KIDNLKDLKDPPKL

-337 PGVMQKGSKREEE
+337 PGVMQKGSKREDE

-373 ALKIKVSFN
+373 ALKIKISFN

>member
-1 MAGQGNKNLK
+1 MDKSYLITQCSVFKKLDGDSSSEFGLLAGNPNISYYESLFSPSVNVTIETTDVSGFVSREEIYGGQSIEISIKMFDPDIDDFKIKKDKHGLVVNSVKNVTMDFKESKSTLECVSKDFLRNEVARLNRRFTGNITEIVKKIMEEEPKGIKTTKDIEVDQATNSYTFCGILK
-11 RNVRPAEPSLLEKVT
+11 RSIDTIQWLQPKAKS
-26 VISNENKSTNVSLL
+26 ENQFGFLFFED
-40 GGTVRVLYWES
+40 Y
-51 ILGDT
+51 D
-56 VSSSVVFTDSGNTMT
+56 
-71 TKKSGQGSGI
+71 
-81 RKKKVSAVEGL
+81 
-92 PITGGEQV
+92 
-100 RLKFT
+100 
-105 DNNGNTVNFCTN
+105 
-117 DNNLYINSITPIPTK
+117 
-132 SQTTGKSYELIL
+132 
-144 TSKEF
+144 
-149 IDNEKAR
+149 
-156 VRKCLSGQISD
+156 
-167 EVESILKDILKTE
+167 
-180 KDLDIEETKDPLQYI
+180 
-195 GNNKKPFYVINNLS
+195 
-209 TKAVSAKDQEL
+209 
-220 GVSAGKIFWETS
+220 
-232 EGYKFKSIES
+232 GYKFKSIES

-269 AVMVQTNDIFLN
+269 AVMVQTNDVFLN

-306 KIDNLKDLKNPLKL
+306 KIDNLKDLKNPPKL
-320 PDNLTDS
+320 PDNLTDN

-337 PGVMQKGSKREEE
+337 PGVMQKGSKREDE

-373 ALKIKVSFN
+373 ALKIKVSFD

>member
-1 MAGQGNKNLK
+1 MDKSYLITQCSVFKKLDGDSSSEFGLLAGNPNISYYESLFSPSVNVTIETTDVSGFVSREEIYGGQSIEISIKMFDPDIDDFKIKKNKHGLVVNSVKNVTMDFKESKSTLECVSKDFLRNEVARLNRRFTGNITEIVKKIMEEEPKGIKTTKDIEVDQATNSYTFCGNLK
-11 RNVRPAEPSLLEKVT
+11 RSIDTIQWLQPKAKS
-26 VISNENKSTNVSLL
+26 ENQFGFLFFED
-40 GGTVRVLYWES
+40 Y
-51 ILGDT
+51 D
-56 VSSSVVFTDSGNTMT
+56 
-71 TKKSGQGSGI
+71 
-81 RKKKVSAVEGL
+81 
-92 PITGGEQV
+92 
-100 RLKFT
+100 
-105 DNNGNTVNFCTN
+105 
-117 DNNLYINSITPIPTK
+117 
-132 SQTTGKSYELIL
+132 
-144 TSKEF
+144 
-149 IDNEKAR
+149 
-156 VRKCLSGQISD
+156 
-167 EVESILKDILKTE
+167 
-180 KDLDIEETKDPLQYI
+180 
-195 GNNKKPFYVINNLS
+195 
-209 TKAVSAKDQEL
+209 
-220 GVSAGKIFWETS
+220 
-232 EGYKFKSIES
+232 GYKFKSIES

-306 KIDNLKDLKNPLKL
+306 KIDNLKDLKNPPKL

>member
-1 MAGQGNKNLK
+1 MDKSYLITQCSVFKKLDGDSSSEFGLLAGNPNISYYESLFSPSVNVTIETTDVSGFVSREEIYGGQSIEISIKMFDPDIDDFKIKKNKHGLVVNSVKNVTMDFKESKSTLECVSKDFLRNEVARLNRRFTGNITEIVKKIMEEEPKGIKTTKDIEVDQATNSYTFCGNLK
-11 RNVRPAEPSLLEKVT
+11 RSMDTIQWLQPKAKS
-26 VISNENKSTNVSLL
+26 ENQFGFLFFED
-40 GGTVRVLYWES
+40 Y
-51 ILGDT
+51 D
-56 VSSSVVFTDSGNTMT
+56 
-71 TKKSGQGSGI
+71 
-81 RKKKVSAVEGL
+81 
-92 PITGGEQV
+92 
-100 RLKFT
+100 
-105 DNNGNTVNFCTN
+105 
-117 DNNLYINSITPIPTK
+117 
-132 SQTTGKSYELIL
+132 
-144 TSKEF
+144 
-149 IDNEKAR
+149 
-156 VRKCLSGQISD
+156 
-167 EVESILKDILKTE
+167 
-180 KDLDIEETKDPLQYI
+180 
-195 GNNKKPFYVINNLS
+195 
-209 TKAVSAKDQEL
+209 
-220 GVSAGKIFWETS
+220 
-232 EGYKFKSIES
+232 GYKFKSIES

-306 KIDNLKDLKNPLKL
+306 KIDNLKDLKNPPKL

-337 PGVMQKGSKREEE
+337 PGVMQKGSKREDE

>member
-1 MAGQGNKNLK
+1 MDKSYLITQCSVFKKLDGDSSSEFGLLAGNPNISYYESLFSPSVNVTIETTDVSGFVSREEIYGGQSIEISIKMFDPDIDDFKIKKNKHGLVVNSVKNVTMDFKESKSTLECVSKDFLRNEVARLNRRFTGNITEIVKKIMEEEPKGIKTTKDIEVDQATNSYTFCGNLK
-11 RNVRPAEPSLLEKVT
+11 RSIDTIQWLQPKAKS
-26 VISNENKSTNVSLL
+26 ENQFGFLFFED
-40 GGTVRVLYWES
+40 Y
-51 ILGDT
+51 D
-56 VSSSVVFTDSGNTMT
+56 
-71 TKKSGQGSGI
+71 
-81 RKKKVSAVEGL
+81 
-92 PITGGEQV
+92 
-100 RLKFT
+100 
-105 DNNGNTVNFCTN
+105 
-117 DNNLYINSITPIPTK
+117 
-132 SQTTGKSYELIL
+132 
-144 TSKEF
+144 
-149 IDNEKAR
+149 
-156 VRKCLSGQISD
+156 
-167 EVESILKDILKTE
+167 
-180 KDLDIEETKDPLQYI
+180 
-195 GNNKKPFYVINNLS
+195 
-209 TKAVSAKDQEL
+209 
-220 GVSAGKIFWETS
+220 
-232 EGYKFKSIES
+232 GYKFKSIES

-269 AVMVQTNDIFLN
+269 AVMVQTNDVFLN

-306 KIDNLKDLKNPLKL
+306 KIDNLKDLKNPPKL

-337 PGVMQKGSKREEE
+337 PGVMQKGSKREDE

-373 ALKIKVSFN
+373 ALKIKISFN

-395 PVDTDSSES
+395 SVDTDSSES
-404 GVKYQKLGKGDL
+404 GVKYQKLSKGDL

>member
-1 MAGQGNKNLK
+1 MDKSYLITQCSVFKKLDGDSSSEFGLLAGDPNISYYESLFSPSVNVTIETTDVSGFVSREEIYGGQPIEISIKMFDPDIDDFKIKKDKHGLVVNSVKNVTMDFKESKSTLECVSKDFLRNEVARLNRRFTGNITEIVKKIMEEEPKGIETTKNIEVDQATNSYTFCGNLK
-11 RNVRPAEPSLLEKVT
+11 RSIDTIQWLQPKAKS
-26 VISNENKSTNVSLL
+26 ENQFGFLFFED
-40 GGTVRVLYWES
+40 Y
-51 ILGDT
+51 D
-56 VSSSVVFTDSGNTMT
+56 
-71 TKKSGQGSGI
+71 
-81 RKKKVSAVEGL
+81 
-92 PITGGEQV
+92 
-100 RLKFT
+100 
-105 DNNGNTVNFCTN
+105 
-117 DNNLYINSITPIPTK
+117 
-132 SQTTGKSYELIL
+132 
-144 TSKEF
+144 
-149 IDNEKAR
+149 
-156 VRKCLSGQISD
+156 
-167 EVESILKDILKTE
+167 
-180 KDLDIEETKDPLQYI
+180 
-195 GNNKKPFYVINNLS
+195 
-209 TKAVSAKDQEL
+209 
-220 GVSAGKIFWETS
+220 
-232 EGYKFKSIES
+232 GYKFKSIES

-306 KIDNLKDLKNPLKL
+306 KIDNLKDLKNPPKL
-320 PDNLTDS
+320 PDNLTDN

-337 PGVMQKGSKREEE
+337 PGVMQKGSKREDE

-373 ALKIKVSFN
+373 ALKIKISFN
-382 PSLRVG
+382 PTLRVG

-404 GVKYQKLGKGDL
+404 GVKYQKLSKGDL

>member
-1 MAGQGNKNLK
+1 MDKSYLITQCSVFKKLDGDSSSEFGLLAGNPNISYYESLFSPSVNVTIETTDVSGFVSREEIYGGQSIEISIKMFDPEIDDFKIKKDKHGLVVNSVKNVTMDFKESKSTLECVSKDFLRNEVARLNRRFTGNITEIVKKIMEEEPKGIKTTKDIEVDQATNSYTFCGNLK
-11 RNVRPAEPSLLEKVT
+11 RSIDTIQWLQPKAKS
-26 VISNENKSTNVSLL
+26 ENQFGFLFFED
-40 GGTVRVLYWES
+40 Y
-51 ILGDT
+51 D
-56 VSSSVVFTDSGNTMT
+56 
-71 TKKSGQGSGI
+71 
-81 RKKKVSAVEGL
+81 
-92 PITGGEQV
+92 
-100 RLKFT
+100 
-105 DNNGNTVNFCTN
+105 
-117 DNNLYINSITPIPTK
+117 
-132 SQTTGKSYELIL
+132 
-144 TSKEF
+144 
-149 IDNEKAR
+149 
-156 VRKCLSGQISD
+156 
-167 EVESILKDILKTE
+167 
-180 KDLDIEETKDPLQYI
+180 
-195 GNNKKPFYVINNLS
+195 
-209 TKAVSAKDQEL
+209 
-220 GVSAGKIFWETS
+220 
-232 EGYKFKSIES
+232 GYKFKSIES

-269 AVMVQTNDIFLN
+269 AVMVQTNDVFLN

-306 KIDNLKDLKNPLKL
+306 KIDNLKDLKNPPKL

-337 PGVMQKGSKREEE
+337 PGVMQKGSKREDE

-435 THLTLVRDLFTKD
+435 THLTLVRDLFTKN